1 MALRQRL
8 TDYIRSPY
16 DWVTL
21 LQLKADMTTGVEH
34 DFWDRMTE
42 ADDENAIHAL
52 RELLKE
58 TE

>member
-1 MALRQRL
+1 
-8 TDYIRSPY
+8 
-16 DWVTL
+16 
-21 LQLKADMTTGVEH
+21 MTTGVEH